1 VATLK
6 SDDEILAEL
15 GKASLGLLY
24 MSESDYPFE
33 IVRWDGDTE
42 VTPAFL
48 RGLIGESQDCPVQE
62 MVCDTFL
69 GGRYQ
74 RLAQLLKTNLSSLKV
89 YKVGR
94 INMPVYI
101 VGRSPEG
108 NWLGLSTRV
117 VQT

>member
-1 VATLK
+1 VKT
-6 SDDEILAEL
+6 DEEILAEL
-15 GKASLGLLY
+15 SKASHGLSY

-33 IVRWDGDTE
+33 VIRWAGHTE

-48 RGLIGESQDCPVQE
+48 CGLAGESPDCSIE
-62 MVCDTFL
+62 KTNDDAFL
-69 GGRYQ
+69 SGGYQ
-74 RLAQLLKTNLSSLKV
+74 NLARLLKIHLSDLRV

-101 VGRSPEG
+101 VGKSPEG
-108 NWLGLSTRV
+108 NWLGLSTRI

>member
-1 VATLK
+1 M
-6 SDDEILAEL
+6 
-15 GKASLGLLY
+15 Y

-33 IVRWDGDTE
+33 TVMWDGDTE
-42 VTPAFL
+42 VTPPFL
-48 RGLIGESQDCPVQE
+48 RGLTGESHDCPIE
-62 MVCDTFL
+62 KTNCDVFL
-69 GGRYQ
+69 RGRHQ
-74 RLAQLLKTNLSSLKV
+74 NLASLLKTNLSDLKV
-89 YKVGR
+89 YTVGR

>member
-1 VATLK
+1 MLK
-6 SDDEILAEL
+6 TDSEILAAL
-15 GKASLGLLY
+15 GQASLGLLY

-33 IVRWDGDTE
+33 LIRWKGRTE
-42 VTPAFL
+42 LTSAFIC
-48 RGLIGESQDCPVQE
+48 GIAGEATDCTVQKLD
-62 MVCDTFL
+62 CDAFL

-74 RLAQLLKTNLSSLKV
+74 RLAQLLKANLSSLRV

>member
-1 VATLK
+1 LK
-6 SDDEILAEL
+6 DDQEVLEEL
-15 GKASLGLLY
+15 RRASSGLLY

-33 IVRWDGDTE
+33 LVRWDGDTE
-42 VTPAFL
+42 ITPDFL
-48 RGLIGESQDCPVQE
+48 RSITGESADCPIE
-62 MVCDTFL
+62 ENNSNTFL

-74 RLAQLLKTNLSSLKV
+74 QLSNLLKANLSDLKV

-94 INMPVYI
+94 INMPVYV

-108 NWLGLSTRV
+108 NWLGLSTRI

>member
-1 VATLK
+1 MKT
-6 SDDEILAEL
+6 DDEIVEEL
-15 GKASLGLLY
+15 RKASQGWLY

-33 IVRWDGDTE
+33 LVRWDGRTE
-42 VTPAFL
+42 LTSAFL
-48 RGLIGESQDCPVQE
+48 RGVAGESTDCPIQE
-62 MVCDTFL
+62 MDSEDFL
-69 GGRYQ
+69 GGQYRQ
-74 RLAQLLKTNLSSLKV
+74 LAQLLAANLSDLRV
-89 YKVGR
+89 YQVGR